1 MQLPGQLKDTTLG
14 DLLGA
19 LHRDR
24 ATGFLELVEPSQ
36 RMHRI
41 ELWDGK
47 VQSVETE
54 APGPRLG
61 DLLDITE
68 LPIPEEGRLG
78 ETLIARGLVS
88 HFQLEKALHRQTLAR
103 LELLFGI
110 DEAAIRFRAP
120 RPRADDPTIPRPLET
135 DEFLGGRP
143 RKRGDAVTSELVRQS
158 SSALRVLGLCDGAKA
173 ADIRR
178 AFRELA
184 GKHHPDRHPGLS
196 AAERAR
202 LFRRFAEISR
212 AYHALTG

>member
-1 MQLPGQLKDTTLG
+1 MQLPGRLKDTTLG
-14 DLLGA
+14 DLLGT
-19 LHRDR
+19 LHRER

-36 RMHRI
+36 RTHRI
-41 ELWDGK
+41 ELWDGR

-61 DLLDITE
+61 DLLDVSE
-68 LPIPEEGRLG
+68 LEIPGEGRLG
-78 ETLIARGLVS
+78 ESLIAQGLVS
-88 HFQLEKALHRQTLAR
+88 HLQLEKALHRQTLSR

-110 DEAAIRFRAP
+110 EEASIRFRAP
-120 RPRADDPTIPRPLET
+120 RPRADDPTIPAPLET
-135 DEFLGGRP
+135 EEFLTGRP
-143 RKRGDAVTSELVRQS
+143 RKRGASADQS
-158 SSALRVLGLCDGAKA
+158 PLRRTTSALGVLGLGEGASS

-184 GKHHPDRHPGLS
+184 GKHHPDRHPGLN
-196 AAERAR
+196 AEERAQ